1 MRDIIY
7 SGRILQRNLFLKVLL
22 SSVVAVFVYIA
33 HLTLT
38 QASETTDRRVKISL
52 PLFPRIVAVDN
63 KFKSKLT
70 DENKVRLVFVY
81 DRNKSKARELAR
93 EVGKSNKNI
102 VNIEVDSLS
111 LSLKDQ
117 LSDTA
122 KVPTA
127 IFVSEPLGGS
137 DFNNL
142 VLYGIDKGI
151 IIFSP
156 YSGDVER
163 GATVG
168 LSITSRVFPYFN
180 NKTLDASGLE
190 INPILLN
197 MSKRYE

>member
-1 MRDIIY
+1 MR
-7 SGRILQRNLFLKVLL
+7 
-22 SSVVAVFVYIA
+22 
-33 HLTLT
+33 HLTHSRKFMQ
-38 QASETTDRRVKISL
+38 QALFFIVASVFIYGVALNFSIAGETTDRRVKISL

-63 KFKSKLT
+63 KFHSKLT
-70 DENKVRLVFVY
+70 EDNKVRLVFVY
-81 DRNKSKARELAR
+81 DRNKSKARELAG

-117 LSDTA
+117 LADSA
-122 KVPTA
+122 KIPTA
-127 IFVSEPLGGS
+127 IFVSEPLGGT
-137 DFNNL
+137 DFNKL

-180 NKTLDASGLE
+180 NKTLDASGVE

>member
-1 MRDIIY
+1 
-7 SGRILQRNLFLKVLL
+7 LLVLTVASYAL
-22 SSVVAVFVYIA
+22 SSIVY
-33 HLTLT
+33 
-38 QASETTDRRVKISL
+38 ASETTERRIKISL

-63 KFKSKLT
+63 EFRKKLT
-70 DENKVRLVFVY
+70 DDNKARLVFIY
-81 DRNKSKARELAR
+81 DRNKARASELAK
-93 EVGKSNKNI
+93 EVRKSNRNI

-111 LSLKDQ
+111 ISLKEQ
-117 LSDTA
+117 LSDSA
-122 KVPTA
+122 KTPTA
-127 IFVSEPLGGS
+127 IFVSEPLGGE
-137 DFNNL
+137 DFNKL
-142 VLYGIDKGI
+142 VLYGISKGV

-180 NKTLDASGLE
+180 NKTLDASGVE

>member
-1 MRDIIY
+1 M
-7 SGRILQRNLFLKVLL
+7 LFINALNNRRVLRGFSLAVLVVYGLL
-22 SSVVAVFVYIA
+22 SP
-33 HLTLT
+33 LN
-38 QASETTDRRVKISL
+38 ASEATDRRVKISL

-63 KFKSKLT
+63 EFHNKLT
-70 DENKVRLVFVY
+70 EDNKARLVFVY
-81 DRNKSKARELAR
+81 DRNKSKARELAE
-93 EVGKSNKNI
+93 EVGKSNRNI

-117 LSDTA
+117 LSDSALT
-122 KVPTA
+122 PTA
-127 IFVSEPLGGS
+127 IFVSEPLGGKEF
-137 DFNNL
+137 DKL
-142 VLYGIDKGI
+142 VLYGINKGI

-180 NKTLDASGLE
+180 TKTLDASGVE